1 MSGLVRICAEAELPA
16 EGEACEMVAVG
27 RPFCVARV
35 NGEIAVLDG
44 ICPHNEGP
52 LGQGI
57 VENGR
62 IVCPWHAW
70 AFDAKTG
77 EAEHSAR
84 ERVAVYE
91 AHVDDGALLI
101 RLP

>member
-1 MSGLVRICAEAELPA
+1 MECQVWFESVPSGKLPG
-16 EGEACEMVAVG
+16 EGEVCEMVAIG

-62 IVCPWHAW
+62 VVCPWHA
-70 AFDAKTG
+70 G
-77 EAEHSAR
+77 MM
-84 ERVAVYE
+84 
-91 AHVDDGALLI
+91 
-101 RLP
+101 

>member
-1 MSGLVRICAEAELPA
+1 MPGLVRICSEAELPR
-16 EGEACEMVAVG
+16 EGEVCEMAALG
-27 RPFCVARV
+27 RPFCVARLG
-35 NGEIAVLDG
+35 GEIAVLDG
-44 ICPHNEGP
+44 VCPHNEGP

-62 IVCPWHAW
+62 VVCPWHAW
-70 AFDAKTG
+70 AFDVKTG

-84 ERVAVYE
+84 EHVAVYE
-91 AHVDDGALLI
+91 AIIEDGALLI

>member
-1 MSGLVRICAEAELPA
+1 VPGLIRICSVAELPQ
-16 EGEACEMVAVG
+16 EGEACEMMAVG

-35 NGEIAVLDG
+35 DGEIAVLDG

-57 VENGR
+57 VEHGR
-62 IVCPWHAW
+62 VVCPWHAW
-70 AFDAKTG
+70 AFDVKTG
-77 EAEHSAR
+77 EAEHDPR
-84 ERVAVYE
+84 EHAQVYE
-91 AHVDDGALLI
+91 AVVENGELMV

>member
-1 MSGLVRICAEAELPA
+1 
-16 EGEACEMVAVG
+16 MVAVG

-62 IVCPWHAW
+62 VVCPWHAW

-77 EAEHSAR
+77 EAEHSPR

-91 AHVDDGALLI
+91 TTVEDGSLMV

>member
-1 MSGLVRICAEAELPA
+1 MPLLAIKPLAELPPGSLA
-16 EGEACEMVAVG
+16 QVHLAGADYALCNHDGAL
-27 RPFCVARV
+27 RCF
-35 NGEIAVLDG
+35 DG
-44 ICPHNEGP
+44 ICPHAGGP
-52 LGQGI
+52 LGEGNLDGQ
-57 VENGR
+57 N

>member
-1 MSGLVRICAEAELPA
+1 MSGLVRICAEAELPG
-16 EGEACEMVAVG
+16 EGEVCEMVAIG

-35 NGEIAVLDG
+35 QGEIAVLDG

-62 IVCPWHAW
+62 VVCPWHAW
-70 AFDAKTG
+70 AFDVKTG
-77 EAEHSAR
+77 EAEHSPR
-84 ERVAVYE
+84 DKVEVYE
-91 AHVDDGALLI
+91 ASVVDGSLMIQL
-101 RLP
+101 R